1 MYSRDMG
8 EVGGQRECT
17 VGTWVGATVGRGGG
31 WGGRARARR
40 WSRCCFSRTKSAG
53 GWGAGPGA
61 RRTLFA
67 KTSSTDYGGPPLAPR
82 AARGARAAPDLKQ
95 LLRLVKVFE
104 VVALRHTAPPTLF
117 K

>member
-1 MYSRDMG
+1 
-8 EVGGQRECT
+8 
-17 VGTWVGATVGRGGG
+17 
-31 WGGRARARR
+31 
-40 WSRCCFSRTKSAG
+40 
-53 GWGAGPGA
+53 
-61 RRTLFA
+61 LFA